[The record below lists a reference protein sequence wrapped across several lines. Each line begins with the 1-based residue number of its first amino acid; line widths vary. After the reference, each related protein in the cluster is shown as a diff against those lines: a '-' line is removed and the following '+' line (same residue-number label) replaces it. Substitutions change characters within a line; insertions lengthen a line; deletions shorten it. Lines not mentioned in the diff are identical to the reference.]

1 MIEILKDRNFDDI
14 NLNEQL
20 KFEDLSFKNEQ
31 LKKMTEEAVKQKA
44 DLFYQLNASFFKI
57 AQYKSEALQKMP
69 GSVALLII

>member
-1 MIEILKDRNFDDI
+1 MIEILKDRNFNDI

-44 DLFYQLNASFFKI
+44 DLFY
-57 AQYKSEALQKMP
+57 
-69 GSVALLII
+69 